1 MFFFLFGEDK
11 TSTGPYTS
19 PFDSIKQLDDEG
31 NEFWYARDLQK
42 LLEYTEYR
50 KFLPVIAKA
59 KKHVKA
65 VVIWFLTISPTWA
78 EWLKLGVAQQGMSM
92 ILN

>member
-1 MFFFLFGEDK
+1 MFFFFLEEN
-11 TSTGPYTS
+11 TGTGSYTS

-31 NEFWYARDLQK
+31 IEYWYARDLQR

-65 VVIWFLTISPTWA
+65 VVI
-78 EWLKLGVAQQGMSM
+78 
-92 ILN
+92 

>member
-1 MFFFLFGEDK
+1 MYTEKWTHIIIGGETYMFFFFLEED
-11 TSTGPYTS
+11 TSTGSYTS

-50 KFLPVIAKA
+50 KFLPVIAKEIGRA
-59 KKHVKA
+59 HV
-65 VVIWFLTISPTWA
+65 
-78 EWLKLGVAQQGMSM
+78 
-92 ILN
+92 